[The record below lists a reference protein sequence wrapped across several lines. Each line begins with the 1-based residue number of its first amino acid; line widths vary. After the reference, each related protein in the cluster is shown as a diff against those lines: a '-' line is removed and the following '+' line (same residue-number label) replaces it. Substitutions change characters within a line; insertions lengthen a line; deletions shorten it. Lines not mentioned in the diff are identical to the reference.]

1 MVDNNYNNGYNVT
14 VTNCNN
20 FVTIGKFVTQIGG
33 NIMIKPS
40 KKWLAVCL
48 SASMLVSTICTYVSE
63 AKETVYNDSNV
74 SITSAI
80 DRYIALNGGMVEE
93 VEATT
98 ESVATPVDAKAAT
111 PSDAMKKESDE
122 EDETEEVAITVDENI
137 FDGKA
142 LVVTET
148 YVNIRESSDT
158 SSAVVATI
166 SNNGL
171 VTVEEKGDEW
181 SLISSGGCNGYIKNE
196 FLLFGD
202 DAKTYAEA
210 NLTKVVEIA
219 TASLRVRTEGNE
231 ESEVITSVSQGTKY
245 DILEAGAEW
254 TKIQVDSSTAGYVK
268 NDYIVIT
275 YNTVYAIAAQTTTE
289 ESTESSTEESTES
302 TTESTTEAPADVP
315 TSATGDAVAEY
326 AVQFVGN
333 PYVYGGTSLTEGAD
347 CSGFAMTVYA
357 DFGYTIPRTADVQAT
372 VGAEVSLDALYPGDL
387 VFYDHGTG
395 SINHVAIYIG
405 NGQVVHAS
413 TSSTGII
420 ISDINYNTPCKAVR
434 IIY

>member
-48 SASMLVSTICTYVSE
+48 SASMLISTICTYVSE

-98 ESVATPVDAKAAT
+98 ESVATPVDAKAAM

-122 EDETEEVAITVDENI
+122 ETETEEVAITVDENI

-158 SSAVVATI
+158 SSTIVATI

-171 VTVEEKGDEW
+171 VTLEEKGDEW
-181 SLISSGGCNGYIKNE
+181 SLISSGSCKGYIKNE
-196 FLLFGD
+196 FLLFED
-202 DAKTYAEA
+202 DAKAYAEA

-219 TASLRVRTEGNE
+219 TASLRVRTEGSE

-254 TKIQVDSSTAGYVK
+254 TKIQVDSSTSGYVK

-275 YNTVYAIAAQTTTE
+275 YNTVYAVAAQTTTDT
-289 ESTESSTEESTES
+289 STDTSTES
-302 TTESTTEAPADVP
+302 TTESTTSAPTDVP
-315 TSATGDAVAEY
+315 TSATGDAVAAY

-357 DFGYTIPRTADVQAT
+357 DFGYSIPRTADVQAT
-372 VGAEVSLDALYPGDL
+372 AGTEVSLDALYPGDL

>member
-20 FVTIGKFVTQIGG
+20 FVTIGKFVTLIGG

-48 SASMLVSTICTYVSE
+48 SASMLISTICTYVSE

-122 EDETEEVAITVDENI
+122 ETETEEVAITVDENI

-158 SSAVVATI
+158 SSTIVATI

-171 VTVEEKGDEW
+171 VTLEEKGDEW
-181 SLISSGGCNGYIKNE
+181 SLISSGSCKGYIKNE
-196 FLLFGD
+196 FLLFED
-202 DAKTYAEA
+202 DAKAYAEA

-219 TASLRVRTEGNE
+219 TASLRVRTEGSE

-254 TKIQVDSSTAGYVK
+254 TKIQVDSSTSGYVK

-275 YNTVYAIAAQTTTE
+275 YNTVYAVAAQTTTDT
-289 ESTESSTEESTES
+289 STDTSTES
-302 TTESTTEAPADVP
+302 TTESTTSAPTDVP
-315 TSATGDAVAEY
+315 TSATGDAVAAY

-357 DFGYTIPRTADVQAT
+357 DFGYSIPRTADVQAT
-372 VGAEVSLDALYPGDL
+372 AGTEVSLDALYPGDL